1 MKKITF
7 RQQVTI
13 GAALII
19 LGHVLATV
27 FHKGWFINIAW
38 GIYGILAIVNPV
50 CPAIY
55 AADERGAKIGSR
67 IAGAICLLVCFLV
80 KNGV

>member
-13 GAALII
+13 GVVLII
-19 LGHVLATV
+19 LGHVLADV
-27 FHKGWFINIAW
+27 FHKGCFINIAW
-38 GIYGILAIVNPV
+38 GIYGILAIINPV